1 MKKLALAPVVALA
14 ITGLAASPVIAAPS
28 GGDAFARTGVQA
40 PSDGGQ
46 SADNETDTQKLAA
59 QVSVSPQEI
68 SQTDLN
74 NEDKGVV
81 VTVTGLEAGDKVSD
95 DLTGDVGEAKGDSF
109 EYTIFSTVDDPSTI
123 PAGPI
128 DFTVT
133 VKRGEETQE
142 IPASFTVIEDDTEEP
157 TAPVVDPKA
166 TLATKTITVSE
177 ISTDGL
183 KFTGEGFTPG
193 GTVSF
198 AGGPAGSQA
207 GPQAGPQADTQANE
221 PLKAD
226 KDGKISGAFILAEGS
241 ATPGKYTLVL
251 IDDESGKETEALE
264 FTITEDATDD
274 PTEDPTT
281 PAAEAKLIVSRESV
295 TPQDFVNE
303 KKGVKLA
310 VENCEPGEDVR
321 FLVNPE
327 GNTNVTAFDRTVQA
341 DDEGKADVTVYGT
354 SKSNPN
360 AYTGDYSVTVTCGDD
375 KLTGKFSVEADPN
388 AGGGDG
394 GNDDGGNGSGTGGGD
409 LPRTGMELGGL
420 AAGAALLLVGGAV
433 VTMTKRRRSAALSP
447 SDI

>member
-46 SADNETDTQKLAA
+46 PADSGADSQTEIAA
-59 QVSVSPQEI
+59 KVSVSPQKI

-74 NEDKGVV
+74 NKDKGVV

-95 DLTGDVGEAKGDSF
+95 DLTGDVGEAEGGSF
-109 EYTIFSTVDDPSTI
+109 EYTIFSTVDDPSAI

-133 VKRGEETQE
+133 VKRGEETQD

-207 GPQAGPQADTQANE
+207 GPQADTQANE

-264 FTITEDATDD
+264 FTITEDTTDD

-281 PAAEAKLIVSRESV
+281 PVAEAKLIISPESV

-327 GNTNVTAFDRTVQA
+327 GNTNVTAFDRTVKA

-394 GNDDGGNGSGTGGGD
+394 GNDDGGNGNGTGGGD

>member
-1 MKKLALAPVVALA
+1 M
-14 ITGLAASPVIAAPS
+14 SY
-28 GGDAFARTGVQA
+28 
-40 PSDGGQ
+40 
-46 SADNETDTQKLAA
+46 N
-59 QVSVSPQEI
+59 
-68 SQTDLN
+68 
-74 NEDKGVV
+74 
-81 VTVTGLEAGDKVSD
+81 
-95 DLTGDVGEAKGDSF
+95 
-109 EYTIFSTVDDPSTI
+109 IFSAAKDASKIPTGTV
-123 PAGPI
+123 

-133 VKRGEETQE
+133 VKRGEETQD
-142 IPASFTVIEDDTEEP
+142 IAASFTVVEDETEEP
-157 TAPVVDPKA
+157 TAPVVDPKV
-166 TLATKTITVSE
+166 TLATDTISVAG

-183 KFTGEGFTPG
+183 KFSGEGFPPG
-193 GTVSF
+193 GTVTIS
-198 AGGPAGSQA
+198 GGQLPNQA
-207 GPQAGPQADTQANE
+207 KAQSGTQADE

-226 KDGKISGAFILAEGS
+226 ENGKITGTLVAPESVK
-241 ATPGKYTLVL
+241 PGKYAVVFT
-251 IDDESGKETEALE
+251 DDETGEATDPHQ
-264 FTITEDATDD
+264 FTVTEDATDD
-274 PTEDPTT
+274 PTEAPTT
-281 PAAEAKLIVSRESV
+281 PVAEAKLIVSPESV

-327 GNTNVTAFDRTVQA
+327 GNTNVTAFDRTVKA

-388 AGGGDG
+388 AGGGTG
-394 GNDDGGNGSGTGGGD
+394 GNDDGGNGNGTGGGD

>member
-46 SADNETDTQKLAA
+46 PADSGADSQTEIAA
-59 QVSVSPQEI
+59 KVSVSPQEI

-74 NEDKGVV
+74 NKDKGVV

-95 DLTGDVGEAKGDSF
+95 SLTGDAGEAKGDTMS
-109 EYTIFSTVDDPSTI
+109 YNIFSAAKDASKIPTGTV
-123 PAGPI
+123 

-133 VKRGEETQE
+133 VKRGEETQD
-142 IPASFTVIEDDTEEP
+142 IAASFTVVEDETEEP

-183 KFTGEGFTPG
+183 KSTGEGFTPG

-198 AGGPAGSQA
+198 AGGPAGS
-207 GPQAGPQADTQANE
+207 QAGPQADTQANE

-281 PAAEAKLIVSRESV
+281 PAADAKLIISPESV

-341 DDEGKADVTVYGT
+341 DDDGKADVTVYGT

-388 AGGGDG
+388 AGGGAG
-394 GNDDGGNGSGTGGGD
+394 GNDDGGNGNGTGGGD

>member
-46 SADNETDTQKLAA
+46 PADSGADAQKLAA

-95 DLTGDVGEAKGDSF
+95 SLTGDAGEAKGDTMS
-109 EYTIFSTVDDPSTI
+109 YNIFSAAKDASKIPTGTV
-123 PAGPI
+123 

-133 VKRGEETQE
+133 VKRGEETQD
-142 IPASFTVIEDDTEEP
+142 IAASFTVVEDETEEP
-157 TAPVVDPKA
+157 TAPVVDPKV
-166 TLATKTITVSE
+166 TLATDTISVAE

-183 KFTGEGFTPG
+183 KFSGEGFTPG
-193 GTVSF
+193 GTVTIS
-198 AGGPAGSQA
+198 GGQLPNQA
-207 GPQAGPQADTQANE
+207 KAQSGTQADE

-226 KDGKISGAFILAEGS
+226 ENGKITGTLVAPESVK
-241 ATPGKYTLVL
+241 PGKYAVVFT
-251 IDDESGKETEALE
+251 DDETGEATDPHQ
-264 FTITEDATDD
+264 FTVTEDATDD

-281 PAAEAKLIVSRESV
+281 PVAEAKLIVSPESV

-310 VENCEPGEDVR
+310 VENYEPGEDVR

-327 GNTNVTAFDRTVQA
+327 GNTNVTAFDRTVKA

-388 AGGGDG
+388 AGGGAG
-394 GNDDGGNGSGTGGGD
+394 GNDDGGNGNGTGGGD

>member
-46 SADNETDTQKLAA
+46 PADSGADAQKLAA

-95 DLTGDVGEAKGDSF
+95 SLTGDAGEAKGDTMS
-109 EYTIFSTVDDPSTI
+109 YNIFSAAKDASKIPTGTV
-123 PAGPI
+123 

-133 VKRGEETQE
+133 VKRGEETQD
-142 IPASFTVIEDDTEEP
+142 IAASFTVVEDETEEP
-157 TAPVVDPKA
+157 TAPVVDPKV
-166 TLATKTITVSE
+166 TLATDTISVAE

-183 KFTGEGFTPG
+183 KFSGEGFTPG
-193 GTVSF
+193 GTVTIS
-198 AGGPAGSQA
+198 GGQLPNQA
-207 GPQAGPQADTQANE
+207 KAQSGTQADE

-226 KDGKISGAFILAEGS
+226 ENGKITGTLVAPESVK
-241 ATPGKYTLVL
+241 PGKYAVVFT
-251 IDDESGKETEALE
+251 DDETGEATDPHQ
-264 FTITEDATDD
+264 FTVTEDATDD

-281 PAAEAKLIVSRESV
+281 PVAEAKLIVSPESV

-327 GNTNVTAFDRTVQA
+327 GNTNVTAFDRTVKA

-388 AGGGDG
+388 AGGGAG
-394 GNDDGGNGSGTGGGD
+394 GNDDGGNGNGTGGGD
-409 LPRTGMELGGL
+409 LP
-420 AAGAALLLVGGAV
+420 APVWS
-433 VTMTKRRRSAALSP
+433 SAASQPALPSSSSVAQSSP
-447 SDI
+447 

>member
-14 ITGLAASPVIAAPS
+14 ITGLVASPVIAAPS

-46 SADNETDTQKLAA
+46 PADSGADSQKEIAA
-59 QVSVSPQEI
+59 KVSVSPQEI
-68 SQTDLN
+68 SQTDLA

-81 VTVTGLEAGDKVSD
+81 VTVTGLEAGDEVSD
-95 DLTGDVGEAKGDSF
+95 SLTGDAGEAKGDTMS
-109 EYTIFSTVDDPSTI
+109 YKIFSKAKDATKIPTGTV
-123 PAGPI
+123 

-133 VKRGEETQE
+133 VKRGEETQD
-142 IPASFTVIEDDTEEP
+142 IAASFTVVEDETEEP
-157 TAPVVDPKA
+157 TAPAVDPKV
-166 TLATKTITVSE
+166 TLATDTISVAE

-183 KFTGEGFTPG
+183 KFSGEGFTPG
-193 GTVSF
+193 GTVTIS
-198 AGGPAGSQA
+198 GGQLPNQA
-207 GPQAGPQADTQANE
+207 KAQSGTQADE

-226 KDGKISGAFILAEGS
+226 ENGKITGTLVAPESVK
-241 ATPGKYTLVL
+241 PGKYAVVFT
-251 IDDESGKETEALE
+251 DDETGEATDPHQ
-264 FTITEDATDD
+264 FTVTEDATDD

-281 PAAEAKLIVSRESV
+281 PAAEAKLTVSPESV

-303 KKGVKLA
+303 KKGVRLA

-327 GNTNVTAFDRTVQA
+327 GDTNVTAFDRTVQA

-354 SKSNPN
+354 SESNPN
-360 AYTGDYSVTVTCGDD
+360 AYTGDYTVTVTCGDD

-394 GNDDGGNGSGTGGGD
+394 GDDEGGNGGGTGGGD

-433 VTMTKRRRSAALSP
+433 VTMTKRRRKAALSP

>member
-1 MKKLALAPVVALA
+1 M
-14 ITGLAASPVIAAPS
+14 
-28 GGDAFARTGVQA
+28 
-40 PSDGGQ
+40 
-46 SADNETDTQKLAA
+46 
-59 QVSVSPQEI
+59 SVSPQEI

-95 DLTGDVGEAKGDSF
+95 SLTGDAGEAKGDTMS
-109 EYTIFSTVDDPSTI
+109 YNIFSAAKDASKIPTGTV
-123 PAGPI
+123 

-133 VKRGEETQE
+133 VKRGEETQD
-142 IPASFTVIEDDTEEP
+142 IAASFTVVEDETEEP
-157 TAPVVDPKA
+157 TAPVVDPKV
-166 TLATKTITVSE
+166 TLATDTISVAE

-183 KFTGEGFTPG
+183 KFSGEGFTPG
-193 GTVSF
+193 GTVTIS
-198 AGGPAGSQA
+198 GGQLPNQA
-207 GPQAGPQADTQANE
+207 KAQSGTQADE

-226 KDGKISGAFILAEGS
+226 ENGKITGTLVAPESVK
-241 ATPGKYTLVL
+241 PGKYAVVFT
-251 IDDESGKETEALE
+251 DDETGEATDPHQ
-264 FTITEDATDD
+264 FTVTEDATDD

-281 PAAEAKLIVSRESV
+281 PVAEAKLIVSPESV

-327 GNTNVTAFDRTVQA
+327 GNTNVTAFDRTVKA

-388 AGGGDG
+388 AGGGAG
-394 GNDDGGNGSGTGGGD
+394 GNDDGGNGNGTGGGD